1 MPAAMSRCGA
11 LPVAAACGLLTAPL
25 FVAPSLRSPV
35 TSRLGTSSPAVQTS
49 EQAVAGA
56 SGWSSMPNLVMS
68 AVGAALAA
76 GLSRSR
82 GKTARAAFDPT
93 TELGVQAPVQ
103 FWDPLGLCDDGDE
116 AVFKRRR
123 AVEIKHGRIS
133 MLATIGYI
141 APEYFRFPG
150 YLSPSLGL
158 KFSDV
163 PNGFGA
169 FSKVPL
175 LGWAQIVIFA
185 GMMEGRFIEN
195 ETEPG
200 NYGFG
205 NLGACGLLGPVADP
219 AERAR
224 KLNAEIANGRL
235 AMFAIIALFFQNGV
249 TGSTGSELY
258 GFGDNSAV
266 IYGKF
271 LLPVAAAFAFAG
283 ETFRNGPDEKF
294 MKFYP
299 RDDYYGKNK
308 KI

>member
-1 MPAAMSRCGA
+1 MSRTSA
-11 LPVAAACGLLTAPL
+11 LPVAAACGMLAAPL
-25 FVAPSLRSPV
+25 FVAPSLRSPAV
-35 TSRLGTSSPAVQTS
+35 TRLGAGEPAA
-49 EQAVAGA
+49 QAAQQAAGA
-56 SGWSSMPNLVMS
+56 AAPTSMPVL
-68 AVGAALAA
+68 AVGAVGMALAA
-76 GLSRSR
+76 GVSRSR
-82 GKTARAAFDPT
+82 GKAARTAFDPT

-103 FWDPLGLCDDGDE
+103 FWDPLGFCDDGDE
-116 AVFKRRR
+116 ATFKRRR

-141 APEYFRFPG
+141 VPEYFRFPG

-185 GMMEGRFIEN
+185 GMMEGRFLSN
-195 ETEPG
+195 EAEPG